1 MPGAH
6 VDDRGGPRLGPPASD
21 PGEQRLVEAEGI
33 DVPDPFGVVD
43 QGGPVGDDGV
53 VDGVP
58 VAAQLPGQ
66 IADGPTPAADLF
78 GHPPPGPVRHRQA
91 RCGDVRGGL
100 GERPDL
106 TVLRRADPAALVPHQ
121 PGRTPRSRAGGLD
134 MDPHRTV
141 WFVGRSQD
149 GHVAEAHEK
158 LADANRVNFHR
169 GSRSWRRREPPESQ
183 GPCAAPGILN
193 PRSVPPQIRRAGLR
207 ERRHDPVSPEAS
219 KTPTPAT
226 CTSTRTVPS
235 DEEQVRSWVRQAA
248 AQPGWAGF

>member
-1 MPGAH
+1 
-6 VDDRGGPRLGPPASD
+6 
-21 PGEQRLVEAEGI
+21 
-33 DVPDPFGVVD
+33 
-43 QGGPVGDDGV
+43 
-53 VDGVP
+53 
-58 VAAQLPGQ
+58 
-66 IADGPTPAADLF
+66 
-78 GHPPPGPVRHRQA
+78 
-91 RCGDVRGGL
+91 
-100 GERPDL
+100 
-106 TVLRRADPAALVPHQ
+106 
-121 PGRTPRSRAGGLD
+121 
-134 MDPHRTV
+134 MDPHRTGR
-141 WFVGRSQD
+141 FVGRSQD